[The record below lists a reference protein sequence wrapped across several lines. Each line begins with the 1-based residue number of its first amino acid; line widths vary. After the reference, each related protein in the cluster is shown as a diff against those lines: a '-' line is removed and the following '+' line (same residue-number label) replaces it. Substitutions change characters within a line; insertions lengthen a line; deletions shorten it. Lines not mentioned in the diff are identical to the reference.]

1 MLNLLPSTP
10 QLILLLAMGL
20 LTMMLWRRSSRHFG
34 RGGKAYETPH
44 RISKLHDDRDLAL
57 ADAPP
62 EISRWQVE
70 MYELSRDMKGE
81 LDTKMAVLQL
91 LIRNASDAADR
102 LERAVAQAE
111 QCGLAKPSAP
121 AAGAASQDA
130 NDPATDFPRKD

>member
-1 MLNLLPSTP
+1 MLNLLPSPP

-20 LTMMLWRRSSRHFG
+20 LIMMLWRRSSRHFG
-34 RGGKAYETPH
+34 RGGKAYATPH
-44 RISKLHDDRDLAL
+44 RVSKLQDDRDLAL

-62 EISRWQVE
+62 EIGRWQVE

-91 LIRNASDAADR
+91 LIRNASAAADR

-111 QCGLAKPSAP
+111 QRGLSDAAVSASP
-121 AAGAASQDA
+121 AA
-130 NDPATDFPRKD
+130 TLPRKD